1 MKARNRSVLARS
13 IVLILAGLDVT
24 FLLVAIL
31 ASRALAEPR
40 IADDYLFTSAW
51 ILSAIIYGGLAVLI
65 IFRQPG
71 HVIGWLFAFVG
82 FLNAFTLVGI
92 LIGDYV
98 DSSILEIPLQSEQ
111 TQFIL
116 KFVGELV
123 WILALLLPLT
133 LMLQFFPDG
142 RLPSRRWWPITAATI
157 LGFISLSVGMMVD
170 EAGYEGPFAWLAN
183 LAVVLSLVGILG
195 SLAAV
200 VVRFIRSKEAER
212 LQMKWLVYTAVVGIL
227 SMLLLSVVL
236 GEESSIV
243 GFYSSLVPSLLA
255 ISVGMAILRYRL
267 FDIDIIIRRT
277 LQYGILTGLLVLV
290 YFSLVVILQSIFVSA
305 EGARSGFFV
314 VISTLVVAALFNP
327 LRIRVQRVIDRRF
340 YRRKYDAQ
348 QVLNQFGQRAMED
361 VDMGNLAGELIEV
374 VEKTLQPDRVSLW
387 LKHSNQPVKSQDV
400 SSPDSGGSSWLH
412 LEELANE

>member
-1 MKARNRSVLARS
+1 METHNRSVLARS
-13 IVLILAGLDVT
+13 IVLVLAGLNVT
-24 FLLVAIL
+24 LLLVAIL
-31 ASRALAEPR
+31 ASRALPDPPTS
-40 IADDYLFTSAW
+40 DDYLTASAW
-51 ILSAIIYGGLAVLI
+51 ILAAIIYGGLAVLI
-65 IFRQPG
+65 NFHQPR

-82 FLNAFTLVGI
+82 FLNAFTLAGL

-111 TQFIL
+111 TQL
-116 KFVGELV
+116 MYKFVVELV
-123 WILALLLPLT
+123 WILPLLLPLT
-133 LMLQFFPDG
+133 LVLQFFPDG
-142 RLPSRRWWPITAATI
+142 RLPSRRWWPLTVATI
-157 LGFISLSVGMMVD
+157 IGFISFSVGFMVD

-183 LAVVLSLVGILG
+183 LAVVLPLAGILG

-227 SMLLLSVVL
+227 SMLLLSVML

-290 YFSLVVILQSIFVSA
+290 YFSLVVIFQSIFVSA
-305 EGARSGFFV
+305 EGDRSGFFV

-348 QVLNQFGQRAMED
+348 QVLAQFGRTAVDD
-361 VDMGNLAGELIEV
+361 VDMGNLAEDLIEV
-374 VEKTLQPDRVSLW
+374 
-387 LKHSNQPVKSQDV
+387 
-400 SSPDSGGSSWLH
+400 
-412 LEELANE
+412 

>member
-1 MKARNRSVLARS
+1 METHNRSVLARS
-13 IVLILAGLDVT
+13 IVLVLAGLNVT
-24 FLLVAIL
+24 LLLVAIL
-31 ASRALAEPR
+31 ASRALPDPPTS
-40 IADDYLFTSAW
+40 DDYLTASAW
-51 ILSAIIYGGLAVLI
+51 ILAAIIYGGLAVLI
-65 IFRQPG
+65 NFHQPR

-82 FLNAFTLVGI
+82 FLNAFTLAGL

-111 TQFIL
+111 TQL
-116 KFVGELV
+116 MYKFVVELV
-123 WILALLLPLT
+123 WILPLLLPLT
-133 LMLQFFPDG
+133 LVLQFFPDG
-142 RLPSRRWWPITAATI
+142 RLPSRRWWPLTVATI
-157 LGFISLSVGMMVD
+157 IGFISFSVGFMVD

-183 LAVVLSLVGILG
+183 LAVVLPLAGILG

-236 GEESSIV
+236 GEESSLV
-243 GFYSSLVPSLLA
+243 GFYSSLMPSLLA
-255 ISVGMAILRYRL
+255 ISVGIAILRYRL

-290 YFSLVVILQSIFVSA
+290 YFSLVVIFQSIFVSA
-305 EGARSGFFV
+305 EGDRSGFFV

-348 QVLNQFGQRAMED
+348 QVLAQFGRTAVDD
-361 VDMGNLAGELIEV
+361 VDMGNLAEDLIEV

-387 LKHSNQPVKSQDV
+387 LKQPGRQPKSQRL
-400 SSPDSGGSSWLH
+400 SSPAGDNSPWVRWWSGG
-412 LEELANE
+412 